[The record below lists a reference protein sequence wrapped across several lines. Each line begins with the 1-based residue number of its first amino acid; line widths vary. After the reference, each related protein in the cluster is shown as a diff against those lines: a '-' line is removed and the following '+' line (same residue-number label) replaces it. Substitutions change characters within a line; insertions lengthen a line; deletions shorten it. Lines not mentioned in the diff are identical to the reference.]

1 MYTYTQTYI
10 FVHVYRMS
18 IHFRGGELQ
27 QKGKGIGGFFR
38 GLLNIFRPIAKNI
51 GSTVV
56 KAAKSDTAK
65 AIAKTLGE
73 QALDSSMNMTRD
85 LIQGNDLKDSFNR
98 ERENFKRTG
107 TNIIDDW
114 QTRMFKSQKL
124 PVSPSKKVLR
134 KVNTPKRKV
143 MLKTMKKYE
152 SRPY

>member
-1 MYTYTQTYI
+1 MHRYI
-10 FVHVYRMS
+10 FLRANRMS

-38 GLLNIFRPIAKNI
+38 GLLNIFQPIAKNI

-56 KAAKSDTAK
+56 KAVKSDTAK
-65 AIAKTLGE
+65 SIAKTLGE

-85 LIQGNDLKDSFNR
+85 LIQGNDVKDSFNR

-107 TNIIDDW
+107 TDIVENL
-114 QTRMFKSQKL
+114 QKKMFKKHTLS
-124 PVSPSKKVLR
+124 PVSPPNKFPR
-134 KVNTPKRKV
+134 KVKAPKRKV
-143 MLKTMKKYE
+143 TLKTMKKYG